1 MGVILQHTQ
10 GYDGGLGRQQRH
22 GGTSRFPLV
31 QTGMPPHALVRQ
43 HSIQAAKLA
52 HGNLRAAE
60 HEAEAVMVRAERE
73 IHPGAQQKAIKTR
86 AQL

>member
-73 IHPGAQQKAIKTR
+73 IHPGAQQKP
-86 AQL
+86 